1 MSAHCLFQNRVAES
15 QDLSKNDLESVA
27 QPKTSKRYNLKKQKA
42 AHKREGCPQHWQ
54 EDHSGRD

>member
-1 MSAHCLFQNRVAES
+1 LFQNRVAES